1 MPRYTP
7 EIMRFHNKLVK
18 LAETSSRMSLAAA
31 MVIANPGGASYEK
44 RNRLDLEV
52 DAVLVNMHHLLHR
65 LEEIGQR
72 DELPRRQK

>member
-1 MPRYTP
+1 MPNITP
-7 EIMRFHNKLVK
+7 KIMRFNDKLVK

-31 MVIANPGGASYEK
+31 MVIANPGGASDEK
-44 RNRLDLEV
+44 RNRLDIEV

-72 DELPRRQK
+72 N